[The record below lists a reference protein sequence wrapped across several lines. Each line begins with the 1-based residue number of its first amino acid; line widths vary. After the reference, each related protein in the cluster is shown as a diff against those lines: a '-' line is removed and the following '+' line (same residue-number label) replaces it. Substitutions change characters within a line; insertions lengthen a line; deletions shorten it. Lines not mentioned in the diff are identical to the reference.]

1 VRQSINQWLTRLLY
15 CACVLPLSIIL
26 VLTFVDVFMR
36 YVFAS
41 PVSGSSEIIQMAMA
55 ITIFAGLPLIT
66 RERGHITVSLIDGLF
81 GAAALRAK
89 QTVCDLVSLLALV
102 LLAWRLWEQAGR
114 YVKTRTETLVLA
126 LPMAPLTYAMFAFTV
141 LTIVLLVAV
150 TYRDA
155 VVRPG
160 LNGSVA

>member
-1 VRQSINQWLTRLLY
+1 MRQSFNQWLTRLLY
-15 CACVLPLSIIL
+15 CACVLPLSLIL

-66 RERGHITVSLIDGLF
+66 RERGHITVSLIDGFF
-81 GAAALRAK
+81 GSAALRAK
-89 QTVCDLVSLLALV
+89 QTVCDLVSLFALA

-126 LPMAPLTYAMFAFTV
+126 LPMAPLTYVMFAFTV
-141 LTIVLLVAV
+141 LTVALLVAV

-155 VVRPG
+155 VGRPD
-160 LNGSVA
+160 LDGSVA